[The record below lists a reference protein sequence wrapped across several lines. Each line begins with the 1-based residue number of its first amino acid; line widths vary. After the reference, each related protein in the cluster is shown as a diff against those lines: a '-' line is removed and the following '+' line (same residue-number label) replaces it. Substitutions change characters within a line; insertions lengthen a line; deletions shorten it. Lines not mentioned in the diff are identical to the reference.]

1 MDPGLGGGS
10 DAISKDIS
18 VSNSTFSICGAL
30 YARFFCACPLISVVF
45 IAWIPLFLKVPGN
58 IIGHSEI
65 KSVKLSSKEIISCKI
80 FKNGCLQKN
89 YFYWMLSH

>member
-45 IAWIPLFLKVPGN
+45 IAWIPLFLNK
-58 IIGHSEI
+58 
-65 KSVKLSSKEIISCKI
+65 
-80 FKNGCLQKN
+80 
-89 YFYWMLSH
+89 YFFLFDERAALYREVVDSGWNV

>member
-30 YARFFCACPLISVVF
+30 YARFFCACPMISVVF
-45 IAWIPLFLKVPGN
+45 MAWIPLFLNKHFFLLDQCATLYREVVN
-58 IIGHSEI
+58 A
-65 KSVKLSSKEIISCKI
+65 
-80 FKNGCLQKN
+80 
-89 YFYWMLSH
+89 

>member
-30 YARFFCACPLISVVF
+30 YARFFCACPLIFVVF
-45 IAWIPLFLKVPGN
+45 IAWIPLFLNKHFFLLDQRPTLYREVVN
-58 IIGHSEI
+58 A
-65 KSVKLSSKEIISCKI
+65 
-80 FKNGCLQKN
+80 
-89 YFYWMLSH
+89 

>member
-45 IAWIPLFLKVPGN
+45 IAWIPLFLNK
-58 IIGHSEI
+58 
-65 KSVKLSSKEIISCKI
+65 
-80 FKNGCLQKN
+80 
-89 YFYWMLSH
+89 YFLLLDERAALYGEVVDSGWNV